1 MTKDDEFLKRLL
13 ATFRIEE
20 EEHISSIT
28 SGLLELEKQPPP
40 ERQKEIIEVVF
51 REAHSLKGAARS
63 VNLSNIEMICQAME
77 SLFAA
82 AKRGEV
88 SLSTPHFDLL
98 NDATDVVN
106 KLLSISDTALTPEVR
121 SSIQAIQQGLTDAA
135 KGATPPARPTPHPRI
150 EYGAGSD
157 PLLQEEKAP
166 EVSPHLPQGERELST
181 PPSTGWDEGEDDR
194 FSGTSHKTSEQKQP
208 EPQRAP
214 SAEKVYASS
223 ETIRIPAS
231 KLDSLLLKAEEMISV
246 KHAARQYASS
256 AREIKTILEQWQEQ
270 WARVSSESH
279 KIGQLIEAEK
289 AAAVDGRAGRSFA
302 RIKEFLDWNYGFNRS
317 LENKILG
324 LKKSSDEDFRAI
336 GSLVD
341 NLLNDMKNVMMF
353 PFSSV
358 LAAFPKL
365 VRDISREQGKELDL
379 TMQGGDIE
387 IDRRILQ
394 EIKDPLI
401 HLVRNSIDHGIENK
415 ETRRLKKKPE
425 KGSLR
430 IAVSQK
436 DSSKVEIII
445 ADDGAG
451 LDLEKLKAAAM
462 RQGIITKEQAKA
474 LNREEAINLMF
485 ESGLSTSHII
495 TTVSGRGLGLPI
507 VREKVERLG
516 GTISIDT
523 RPDRGTTFRLMLP
536 LTVAT
541 FRGIFIRTGG
551 QVFIIPTRNVERIGR
566 VPKDEVK
573 TVENRETIQFNGM
586 AVSLVSLDEILE
598 FPLKATDEDA
608 RFITVMVLSAGDKY
622 IAFRIN
628 EILNE
633 EEILFKNLGKQ
644 LARVRNIAGATALGT
659 GRIVPI
665 LNVTDM
671 IKSAL
676 RIAAGP
682 VRTVAAEKG
691 KKEAKK
697 QSILVVE
704 DSITAR
710 TLLVNILESSGYI
723 VTSAVDG
730 LDGFTKLTTGD
741 FDLVVSDLA
750 MPKIDGF
757 ELVEKIRADKK
768 YGELPI
774 VLVTGLESPGD
785 KRRGIE
791 VGANAYIVK
800 SSFNQSN
807 LLDVIKR
814 LI

>member
-1 MTKDDEFLKRLL
+1 MAKEEEFLKSLL
-13 ATFRIEE
+13 AIFRTEA

-28 SGLLELEKQPPP
+28 SGLIELEKQPPP

-63 VNLSNIEMICQAME
+63 VNLSNIEMLCQAME

-88 SLSTPHFDLL
+88 SLTTPHFDLL
-98 NDATDVVN
+98 NDAADIVS
-106 KLLSISDTALTPEVR
+106 KLLSISDTALTPENR

-135 KGATPPARPTPHPRI
+135 KGATLPARPTPHPADLPQG
-150 EYGAGSD
+150 EG
-157 PLLQEEKAP
+157 EP
-166 EVSPHLPQGERELST
+166 EVSPHLLQGEKELRNT
-181 PPSTGWDEGEDDR
+181 PPLTGGDEGEGDR
-194 FSGTSHKTSEQKQP
+194 FIGTSHNASEQKQP
-208 EPQRAP
+208 EPQQAP
-214 SAEKVYASS
+214 SAEKAYASS
-223 ETIRIPAS
+223 ESIRIPAA

-246 KHAARQYASS
+246 KLAARQHASS
-256 AREIKTILEQWQEQ
+256 ARELKTMLEQWQEQ
-270 WARVSSESH
+270 WARVSSGSH
-279 KIGQLIEAEK
+279 KIGQLIETEK
-289 AAAVDGRAGRSFA
+289 AVAVDERAGGSFT

-324 LKKSSDEDFRAI
+324 LRKSSDEDFRAI
-336 GSLVD
+336 GSMVD
-341 NLLNDMKNVMMF
+341 DLLNDMKNVMMF

-358 LAAFPKL
+358 LATFPKL
-365 VRDISREQGKELDL
+365 VRDISREQGKELEL

-415 ETRRLKKKPE
+415 ETRRMKKKPE
-425 KGSLR
+425 KGRLR

-451 LDLEKLKAAAM
+451 LDLEKLKASAI
-462 RQGIITKEQAKA
+462 RQGIITKEQAEA

-541 FRGIFIRTGG
+541 FRGILIQTGG
-551 QVFIIPTRNVERIGR
+551 QVFVVPTMNVERIER
-566 VPKDEVK
+566 VPKDDVK

-586 AVSLVSLDEILE
+586 AVSLISLDEILE
-598 FPLKATDEDA
+598 FPLKAADEDA

-644 LARVRNIAGATALGT
+644 LARVRNIAGATVLGT
-659 GRIVPI
+659 GEIVPI

-671 IKSAL
+671 LKSAL

-697 QSILVVE
+697 QSIVVVG

-730 LDGFTKLTTGD
+730 VDGFTKLIAGD
-741 FDLVVSDLA
+741 FDLVVSDLS
-750 MPKIDGF
+750 MPKMDGF
-757 ELVEKIRADKK
+757 ELVKKIRADKK
-768 YGELPI
+768 YGEIPI
-774 VLVTGLESPGD
+774 VLVTDIESPED
-785 KRRGIE
+785 KKRGID

-800 SSFNQSN
+800 SSFDQSN